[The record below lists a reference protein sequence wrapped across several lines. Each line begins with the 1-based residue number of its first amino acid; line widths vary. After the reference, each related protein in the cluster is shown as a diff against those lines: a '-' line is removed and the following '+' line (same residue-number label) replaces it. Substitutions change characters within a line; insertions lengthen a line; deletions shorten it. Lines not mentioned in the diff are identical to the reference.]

1 MKRLAIPS
9 ILIVLI
15 LSGCAVQRGMMA
27 EGAKTKLIGMSKY
40 DFMRCAGEPWEMRSY
55 GSTETLHYVSENT
68 ESIHDKFRIPFKK
81 AVEGEYCE
89 AHVGITDGKVSSIRY
104 SGQTGGLVT
113 FTEGEACAAIV
124 ERCLAS
130 K

>member
-9 ILIVLI
+9 VLIVLI

-55 GSTETLHYVSENT
+55 GSTETLHYISE
-68 ESIHDKFRIPFKK
+68 ESESVLDKLRIPLRSEI
-81 AVEGEYCE
+81 EGQYCE

-104 SGQTGGLVT
+104 SGQTGGALAL
-113 FTEGEACAAIV
+113 TEGEACAAIV
-124 ERCLAS
+124 QRCLES